1 MIMAKIAMVTGA
13 GSGIG
18 RAAAVALS
26 QEGYALVLAGRG
38 RAALEETAAHIRS
51 EVLVTPGD
59 VGEPEVV
66 RAMFA
71 AVAKNFGRLDLLFNN
86 AGMSL
91 PATPLE
97 DVSFAQWQAVLAV
110 NLTGVFLCCQE
121 AVRLMK
127 AQNPRGGRII
137 NNGSVSALAPRPLSL
152 PYTATKHAITGL
164 TKSLILDGR
173 PFGIAAGQIDIGN
186 ATTEMTARMAEGV
199 LQADGR
205 KAPEPRMNVAD
216 VGRAIVYMAGL
227 PLDANVPFITL
238 MASAMPLYGRG

>member
-1 MIMAKIAMVTGA
+1 MAKIAMVTGA

-26 QEGYALVLAGRG
+26 QNGYALVLAGRG
-38 RAALEETAAHIRS
+38 RAALEETAAQMKS

-59 VGEPEVV
+59 VGEPEAV
-66 RAMFA
+66 RGMFA
-71 AVAKNFGRLDLLFNN
+71 AVAKKFGRLDLLFNN

-97 DVSFAQWQAVLAV
+97 DVSFAQWQAILAV

-127 AQNPRGGRII
+127 TQNPRGGRII

-186 ATTEMTARMAEGV
+186 AATEMTARMAEGV

-205 KAPEPRMNVAD
+205 KAQEPRMDVAD